1 MPKRLEFIFGSPTY
15 NNILDIFVPI
25 QGEPMER
32 TPFRLLLVL
41 CLFLSGFSV
50 SRAGIVYSAA
60 GDFSATTNTTSS
72 TWQYGTFNSPSSTGF
87 LINSNHGTTSGL
99 NWWLNSPTVT
109 SPNIVYNPTSSP
121 ISQFTYTIQ
130 SGQLGLHPGSLGEK
144 AVIRFMAPTAGVY
157 ALNASFVGVNS
168 PTTSSDATIL
178 KNGTSIFSSN
188 ISYGVV
194 TSNSQ
199 TVNLL
204 AGDTIDF
211 AIGYG
216 SNQTYYA
223 DMTGMTAT
231 LQAVPEPSTFL
242 LVSLFVLVAVI
253 VHYRRPRQVFAG

>member
-1 MPKRLEFIFGSPTY
+1 
-15 NNILDIFVPI
+15 
-25 QGEPMER
+25 MER
-32 TPFRLLLVL
+32 TPFRIALAF
-41 CLFLSGFSV
+41 CLFFAGNGI
-50 SRAGIVYSAA
+50 SRGGIVYSAA
-60 GDFSATTNTTSS
+60 GNFSATTNTTSS
-72 TWQYGTFNSPSSTGF
+72 TWQYGTFNSPSSTSF
-87 LINSNHGTTSGL
+87 LINSNCGTTNGL

-109 SPNIVYNPTSSP
+109 SPNILYNPTSSP
-121 ISQFTYTIQ
+121 ITISSFTLQ
-130 SGQLGLHPGSLGEK
+130 SGQLGLHPGALGEK

-216 SNQTYYA
+216 SNQTYYG

-231 LQAVPEPSTFL
+231 LQAVPEPMTIL
-242 LVSLFVLVAVI
+242 LFSLGILLAV
-253 VHYRRPRQVFAG
+253 VMQYRRKHHVFAG